1 MDETDKHDGKVMT
14 VSHMS
19 VSQDGKTMT
28 VESSDKQRGTTMTY
42 TAEKVP

>member
-19 VSQDGKTMT
+19 VSKDGKTMT

-42 TAEKVP
+42 TAEKLP